1 MRDTIQTRRRT
12 GIGASI
18 AVALLGL
25 CLAPASTASTAGTTA
40 AATTTAAAG
49 DRGTGWVRSTL
60 ARMTLEEKVGQ
71 LFMTQAYG
79 ETADTQAPADVALNQ
94 STYGVD
100 NGAELIERYKLGGV
114 IYFAWSNNVNNP
126 DQIAGLSNGM
136 QDAALDQKRKIPALV
151 AADQEG
157 GIVARVGPPAT
168 ELPGNMALG
177 ATRSTEDAQTAAAIS
192 GTELEALGINW
203 NFAPVA
209 DVNVNPANPVI
220 GVRSFSSDPTLAAD
234 MTAAQVR
241 GYQDTAGIAAA
252 AKHFPGHGDTATDSH
267 TGIPIIDHTREEWET
282 IDKPPFQAAIDQGI
296 RAIMTAHIVVPSLD
310 PSGDP
315 ATLSKPIMTG
325 ILRQEMGY
333 DGVVITDS
341 LAMQGV
347 RDKYGDERVPVLAL
361 KAGVD
366 MLLMPPKFDL
376 AYNAVL
382 DAVKSGELTEKRI
395 NTSVKR
401 ILRLKWDLGLVKDPY
416 VNVSD
421 VPSVVGTPEH
431 KAAAQELTDHS
442 TTLVKNDGDLL
453 PLAPEDGQSVL
464 VTGGGIAGTTAKV
477 ADKIEQRGAS
487 ADVLDTGTNPNEAQ
501 INAAVAAA
509 QTHDVTV
516 VVSYRAWQGS
526 YAGQRELVRRLTATG
541 KPVIAVAVRDPYDI
555 AYYPEVPAYLA
566 TYSWTGVSLESA
578 VKVLYGEVAPRG
590 KLPVTIP
597 TADDPDTVLYPFGHG
612 LGY

>member
-25 CLAPASTASTAGTTA
+25 CLAPAFTVSTAGTTA
-40 AATTTAAAG
+40 GATTTAAAG

-71 LFMTQAYG
+71 LFMTYAYG
-79 ETADTQAPADVALNQ
+79 ETADTQAPADVAANQ
-94 STYGVD
+94 KTYGVD
-100 NGAELIERYKLGGV
+100 NADALIERYKLGGL

-126 DQIAGLSNGM
+126 EQIAGLSNGV
-136 QDAALDQKRKIPALV
+136 QDASLRQRRQIPSLIST
-151 AADQEG
+151 DQEG
-157 GIVARVGPPAT
+157 GVVFRVPAT

-177 ATRSTEDAQTAAAIS
+177 AGRSPADAETAAVIGGS
-192 GTELEALGINW
+192 ELKAVGVNW

-209 DVNVNPANPVI
+209 DVNVDPANPVI
-220 GVRSFSSDPTLAAD
+220 GVRSFSEDPQLTAD
-234 MTAAQVR
+234 LTAAQVR
-241 GYQDTAGIAAA
+241 GYQGEDIAAA

-267 TGIPIIDHTREEWET
+267 TGLPVIDHTREEWEQ
-282 IDKPPFQAAIDQGI
+282 IDKPPFQAAIDNGI
-296 RAIMTAHIVVPSLD
+296 KAIMTAHIVVPSLD

-333 DGVVITDS
+333 DGVVITDA
-341 LAMQGV
+341 LTMAGV
-347 RDKYGDERVPVLAL
+347 REQYGDARVPVLAL

-366 MLLMPPKFDL
+366 MLLMPPDLDL
-376 AYNAVL
+376 AYNSVL
-382 DAVKSGELTEKRI
+382 DAVRSGELTEKRI
-395 NTSVKR
+395 DTSVKR
-401 ILRLKWDLGLVKDPY
+401 ILRLKWDLGLVKNPY
-416 VNVSD
+416 VDIAQVDDIVRS
-421 VPSVVGTPEH
+421 PEH
-431 KAAAQELTDHS
+431 LQAAQELTDRT
-442 TTLVKNDGDLL
+442 TTLVKNDNELL

-555 AYYPEVPAYLA
+555 AHYPEVPAYLA